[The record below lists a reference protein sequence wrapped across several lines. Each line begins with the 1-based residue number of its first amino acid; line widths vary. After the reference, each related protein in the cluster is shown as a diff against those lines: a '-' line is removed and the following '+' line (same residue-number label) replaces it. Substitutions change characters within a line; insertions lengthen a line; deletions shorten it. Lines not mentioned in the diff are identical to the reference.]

1 MFTADAHCDT
11 LYNQVV
17 HGYKPEDCVVTIN
30 RLRDGNVG
38 LQTFAMFTSFRR
50 PDPYAD
56 GVAMKELYKTL
67 TIPRLDGRLPD
78 AVCCVHPANTIIIS
92 VHSIKDTVF
101 RTVFTLSPPCAVYCC
116 QPTEFVTKSSQLTP
130 SPG

>member
-11 LYNQVV
+11 LYNQAV
-17 HGYKPEDCVVTIN
+17 HHYKPEDCVVTID

-67 TIPRLDGRLPD
+67 PIPHLDGKLPD
-78 AVCCVHPANTIIIS
+78 
-92 VHSIKDTVF
+92 
-101 RTVFTLSPPCAVYCC
+101 LPP
-116 QPTEFVTKSSQLTP
+116 P
-130 SPG
+130 SPAPYSPARAAKCCRAVWIVWQNLTMMYTCA